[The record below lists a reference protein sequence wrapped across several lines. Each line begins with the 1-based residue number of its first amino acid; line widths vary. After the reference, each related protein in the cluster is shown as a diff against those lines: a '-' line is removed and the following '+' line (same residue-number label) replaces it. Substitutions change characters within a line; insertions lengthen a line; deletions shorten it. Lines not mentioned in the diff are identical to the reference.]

1 MLRHYE
7 ASKEK
12 TMKHIVY
19 NRYPLGNK
27 RFKWRQ
33 KDYVLSNFAAI
44 GRTIEGDPE
53 TVLDNNVRYLKE
65 AGFNMTELG
74 WACHEGAWAAV
85 EACEKYG
92 LDLIFQDM
100 TIMGGMQNHHVD
112 NKVSF
117 DVPKKLVET
126 LKPKKHTVGY
136 YVWDEPHSDEQLT
149 EARRQMDMLEEL
161 DPEALL
167 FTVGLPNY
175 NNAGEDKKGYT
186 WENGK
191 YVPYIDKFI
200 EKMDPPVLSFD
211 YYPVGNYF
219 NVWGTHRYNYDN
231 QMDDTYMWL
240 DLAVYRKKGL
250 EKDLPLW
257 FYYQGC
263 QLYKSEDPEMF
274 IFPMV
279 RVCMYAGAL
288 YGAKGLQHYE
298 ACFRDDLSV
307 CNNRGEKGR
316 FFEDQKAIHAEFKAL
331 GNTLM
336 ALDSKL
342 VYHSDDLLP
351 GDKFMAE
358 YIDKLDDSEIFCGK
372 LPKRISVG
380 EFEDK
385 YGNRYAMVLNRDY
398 ESAADITLD
407 MKGEFRVY
415 EVSKVDGYQ
424 DVICEST
431 SKLSLKLAPGDAVLL
446 RVQPASEEAFTC
458 EYKLAE

>member
-1 MLRHYE
+1 
-7 ASKEK
+7 
-12 TMKHIVY
+12 MKHVVY

-33 KDYVLSNFAAI
+33 KDFVLSTFAVI
-44 GRTIEGDPE
+44 GRTVNGDPE
-53 TVLDNNVRYLKE
+53 TVVDNNVRYLKE

-74 WACHEGAWAAV
+74 WACHAGAWAAV

-100 TIMGGMQNHHVD
+100 TIMGGMQNHCID

-126 LKPKKHTVGY
+126 LKPKKHTIGY
-136 YVWDEPHSDEQLT
+136 YVWDEPHSEEQLT
-149 EARRQMDMLEEL
+149 EARRQMDMLEQL

-167 FTVGLPNY
+167 FTVALPNY
-175 NNAGEDKKGYT
+175 NNAGERKKGYN
-186 WENGK
+186 WENGEF
-191 YVPYIDKFI
+191 VPYIDRFI

-219 NVWGTHRYNYDN
+219 NVWGDHRYNYDN

-240 DLAVYRKKGL
+240 DLAVYRKKAL
-250 EKDLPLW
+250 LKDLPLW

-263 QLYKSEDPEMF
+263 QLYKSEDPEKF
-274 IFPMV
+274 TFPMV

-298 ACFRDDLSV
+298 ACYRDDLSV
-307 CNNRGEKGR
+307 CNDRGEKGR
-316 FFEDQKAIHAEFKAL
+316 FFYDQKAIHAEFKAL

-351 GDKFMAE
+351 GDKFMPD
-358 YIDKLDDSEIFCGK
+358 YIEKIEDSEIFSGK
-372 LPKRISVG
+372 LPKRTSVG
-380 EFEDK
+380 ELEDA
-385 YGNRYAMVLNRDY
+385 YGNRYVMILNRDY
-398 ESAADITLD
+398 EKEMDITLE
-407 MKGEFRVY
+407 MKGDFRIY

-424 DVICEST
+424 DIVHESV
-431 SKLSLKLAPGDAVLL
+431 SKLPVKLAPGDAVLY
-446 RVQPASEEAFTC
+446 RVQPASDEAFTC
-458 EYKLAE
+458 EYKLVE